1 MSQII
6 EIALLQEQLQ
16 TTFVVIAI
24 GDEEYD
30 DDFHIKVYPERNQN
44 SCPWECLAVKN

>member
-1 MSQII
+1 MKKVGIEPI
-6 EIALLQEQLQ
+6 EIAMLQKQLQ

-30 DDFHIKVYPERNQN
+30 DDFHIKV
-44 SCPWECLAVKN
+44 